1 MRGPMVQIA
10 AAAAAVLMVTGP
22 ARADDRRAEIGKALS
37 AAKITVAQAVEA
49 ARKAVTDG
57 TPVKVEFDP
66 QGGAYAILVKFIAG
80 DVVKAARVD
89 AVTGKVTVE
98 DVPMTAERQ
107 EAVSQIKPLL
117 GAAKTDP
124 AKAAA
129 AATARINNGQV
140 FQVEPDVK
148 DGKLFYSVYL
158 LAGDKVMEAVIDAA
172 TGAITTVAEAHE
184 EDEDEEQASALNFD
198 KDATG
203 KLPEGWKAEGTNQK
217 GPVATWQ
224 VTADPTAPSK
234 PNALALTASTHGSS
248 GTFNICWTDHVRF
261 QDGTIELSL
270 RPESGAEDQGGGP
283 IWRVKDKDNYYIC
296 RANPLESNF
305 RVYYVKDAVRK
316 QLASAKLDI
325 PSNKWHT
332 IKIEQHGS
340 HIVCSFDGQRLL
352 EADDNTLPEAGGIG
366 LWTKSDAV
374 TAFDNLNVTPGGN
387 DQGKAV
393 GKGKAEGKEN
403 GKDEDDDDDND

>member
-1 MRGPMVQIA
+1 MRGTMVQIA
-10 AAAAAVLMVTGP
+10 AAAAATLMVTGP
-22 ARADDRRAEIGKALS
+22 TRADDRVAEIGKALS

-57 TPVKVEFDP
+57 TPVKVQFDA
-66 QGGAYAILVKFIAG
+66 QGGQFAILVKFIAG

-89 AVTGKVTVE
+89 AATGKVMTVE

-107 EAVSQIKPLL
+107 QAVSQIKPLL
-117 GAAKTDP
+117 GAARTDP
-124 AKAAA
+124 VKAAA

-158 LAGDKVMEAVIDAA
+158 LAGDKVMEAVVDAA
-172 TGAITTVAEAHE
+172 TGALTTVAEAHE
-184 EDEDEEQASALNFD
+184 EEDEDEEPASALNFD
-198 KDATG
+198 KDAAG
-203 KLPEGWKAEGTNQK
+203 KLPEGWRAEGTNQN
-217 GPVATWQ
+217 GPVATWE

-234 PNALALTASTHGSS
+234 PNVLALTASTHGSS
-248 GTFNICWTDHVRF
+248 GTFNICWTDRIRF

-305 RVYYVKDAVRK
+305 RVYYVKDGARK

-332 IKIEQHGS
+332 IRIEQHGS
-340 HIVCSFDGQRLL
+340 HIVCSFDGQKLL

-366 LWTKSDAV
+366 LWTKADAV
-374 TAFDNLNVTPGGN
+374 TAFDNLNVTPGGG
-387 DQGKAV
+387 DQGKV
-393 GKGKAEGKEN
+393 EGKGKPKDE
-403 GKDEDDDDDND
+403 DEDDDDDDD